1 MGKEEFETQGRKD
14 TQGRK
19 PSEDEG
25 RDRSYAVI
33 SQETSEDNQK
43 LKEARRYSSL
53 ETSEEVQAC

>member
-1 MGKEEFETQGRKD
+1 MGKEEFEKQGRKD

-25 RDRSYAVI
+25 RDRSYVVI
-33 SQETSEDNQK
+33 SQETSGDNQK

-53 ETSEEVQAC
+53 ETSEEVKAC